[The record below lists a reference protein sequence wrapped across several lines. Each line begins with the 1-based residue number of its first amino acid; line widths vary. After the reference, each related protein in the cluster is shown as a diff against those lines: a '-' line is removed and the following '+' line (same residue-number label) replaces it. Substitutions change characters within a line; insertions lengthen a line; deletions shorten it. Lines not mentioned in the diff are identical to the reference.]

1 MWIHK
6 DHVRNVQMKRKKLK
20 EACTSVEGRGRQHK
34 PCGQTMASEKGQ
46 EPGVHVFK
54 GLKFFTRNVPG
65 PHQFTLFKIG
75 CKSRKTGERDI
86 SSTEAYLDRSKGGGG
101 GSGWGGALERD
112 AKQPRAKQTRA
123 STQMTATSNNTP

>member
-1 MWIHK
+1 
-6 DHVRNVQMKRKKLK
+6 MKMKKLK

-54 GLKFFTRNVPG
+54 GLTFFTRNVPG

-86 SSTEAYLDRSKGGGG
+86 
-101 GSGWGGALERD
+101 
-112 AKQPRAKQTRA
+112 
-123 STQMTATSNNTP
+123 